1 MILYMCGTCTCHTK
15 VGTPLDHTQLNV
27 IPVSRSNLSK
37 FVHEHVCRYVDHS
50 AICLRIV
57 QDWQPFP
64 KAWLDE
70 GVLVTEKVVEKE
82 EVSVLWCVN

>member
-1 MILYMCGTCTCHTK
+1 MGTL
-15 VGTPLDHTQLNV
+15 LDHTQLNV
-27 IPVSRSNLSK
+27 IPVSRSNHSK
-37 FVHEHVCRYVDHS
+37 FVCRYVDHS
-50 AICLRIV
+50 AICLRFV

>member
-1 MILYMCGTCTCHTK
+1 MGTL
-15 VGTPLDHTQLNV
+15 LDHTQLNV
-27 IPVSRSNLSK
+27 YGYIIPVSRSNLSK
-37 FVHEHVCRYVDHS
+37 FVHVCRYVDHS
-50 AICLRIV
+50 AICLRFV